1 MYSTTAFF
9 LQSTVL
15 FSYPTWFLGLCVL
28 AGLLYAVALYYR
40 DRSFGEQSTQL
51 NRGLGLL
58 RFITV
63 TIICI
68 LLLSPVIK
76 RTVTQT
82 EQPIVVLAQDNSAS
96 VGSEFSEEER
106 AKYQQDME
114 QLKGALEEKY
124 TLKTYSFGTEV
135 REGIDHSYTDQ
146 ATNIAAFMQEMY
158 DLYSN
163 QNLGT
168 IIWASDGIY
177 NQGSNPIY
185 LGNQLNAPVFSIA
198 LGDTIPKK
206 DLVLKKVYN
215 NQITYLGDRFSI
227 QIDVSAINCGANAT
241 KLVVSKGGRRLQE
254 QTISIENNDF
264 FTTVELTLE
273 ARTSGV
279 QKYTVSLS
287 EVSGEAT
294 TANNTKNFYIDVLD
308 ARQKILLLAESPH
321 PDLAAMRRTINNN
334 KNYEVDLEYADDLKG
349 AIADYDFV
357 VLHQLPSARN
367 NIAEVMTA
375 IRNKRTPH
383 LFVVGTQ
390 TSLPNFNQSQ
400 GLLNVIGRANQTNDA
415 QATLRPNFNVF
426 TLEEDIKDLIAQLP
440 PITVP
445 FGDFKAKAD
454 ASILL
459 DQRIGSINTDYPLL
473 LLGEEQ
479 GIKKGIIAGE
489 GIWKWRIFDYVQHQS
504 HDLFDELFGK
514 IIQYLSTKE
523 DKRRFRAFASNTLY
537 TENES
542 ISLDAELY
550 NSNYERVND
559 SEATLLITNEKDEK
573 FTYNFNKT
581 ASSYTLNAGRLPEG
595 NYRYEAR
602 TTYNGETLKS
612 GGAFSVQSIQL
623 EVFETTANHQL
634 LNLISEKNGGTVVN
648 ATQLSEL
655 PAMIDAKGFA
665 KPVLYDTIK
674 TRSLVHLKWI
684 FFLLLGLLSLEWFLR
699 RYFGSY

>member
-15 FSYPTWFLGLCVL
+15 FSYPKWFLLLCVL
-28 AGLLYAVALYYR
+28 AGIIYATALYFR
-40 DRSFGEQSTQL
+40 DRSFGEQSATL
-51 NRGLGLL
+51 NKGLSFL
-58 RFITV
+58 RFTTV

-96 VGSEFSEEER
+96 VGNEWSEEQ
-106 AKYQQDME
+106 KVQYQQDME
-114 QLKGALEEKY
+114 SLKAQLEEKY

-185 LGNQLNAPVFSIA
+185 MGNQLNAPVFSIA
-198 LGDTIPKK
+198 LGDTVPKK

-227 QIDVSAINCGANAT
+227 QIDVAAINCGASAT
-241 KLVVSKGGRRLQE
+241 RLAVSKGGKRLQE
-254 QTISIENNDF
+254 QVINIDNNDF
-264 FTTVELTLE
+264 FATVELTLE
-273 ARTSGV
+273 AKSSGV

-287 EVSGEAT
+287 EVNGEAT
-294 TANNTKNFYIDVLD
+294 TANNSKNFYIDVLD

-334 KNYEVDLEYADDLKG
+334 KNYEVDLQYADDLKV

-375 IRNKRTPH
+375 IRNKKTPH

-390 TSLPNFNQSQ
+390 TNLPNFNQSQ
-400 GLLNVIGRANQTNDA
+400 GLMTIIGRANQTNDA
-415 QATLRPNFNVF
+415 QPTLKPTFNVF
-426 TLEEDIKDLIAQLP
+426 TLEEGIKDLVAQLP

-445 FGDFKAKAD
+445 FGDFKAKTD
-454 ASILL
+454 AAILL
-459 DQRIGSINTDYPLL
+459 DQRIGSINTSYPLL
-473 LLGEEQ
+473 VLGEEQ
-479 GIKKGIIAGE
+479 GVKKGIIAGE

-504 HDLFDELFGK
+504 HDLFDELLGK
-514 IIQYLSTKE
+514 IVQYLSTKE

-537 TENES
+537 TENENIS
-542 ISLDAELY
+542 IDAELY
-550 NSNYERVND
+550 NSNYERVNEP
-559 SEATLLITNEKDEK
+559 EATLLITNEKGEK

-581 ASSYTLNAGRLPEG
+581 ESSYTLNAGRLPEG
-595 NYRYEAR
+595 NYNYEAR

-634 LNLISEKNGGTVVN
+634 LNLISEKNGGAVVGAN
-648 ATQLSEL
+648 QLLEL

-674 TRSLVHLKWI
+674 TRSLIHLKWI
-684 FFLLLGLLSLEWFLR
+684 FFLLLALLSLEWFLR

>member
-15 FSYPTWFLGLCVL
+15 FAYPKWFLLLCVL
-28 AGLLYAVALYYR
+28 AGGLYATALYYR
-40 DRSFGEQSTQL
+40 DQSFGEQSKAL

-58 RFITV
+58 RFVTV

-76 RTVTQT
+76 RTMTET

-96 VGSEFSEEER
+96 IGRDFSKEEQ
-106 AKYQQDME
+106 ADYQKKME
-114 QLKGALEEKY
+114 QLKMQLEEKY

-135 REGIDHSYTDQ
+135 REGIDHSYTDK

-185 LGNQLNAPVFSIA
+185 LGNQLNTPIFSIA
-198 LGDTIPKK
+198 LGDTIAKK

-215 NQITYLGDRFSI
+215 NQIAYLGDRFSI
-227 QIDVSAINCGANAT
+227 QLDIAAINSSSNTT

-254 QTISIENNDF
+254 RTIVIDNDDF

-273 ARTSGV
+273 ASVSGV

-287 EVSGEAT
+287 EVNGEAT

-321 PDLAAMRRTINNN
+321 PDLAAMRRTINKN
-334 KNYEVDLEYADDLKG
+334 KNYEVDLQYADDLKV

-357 VLHQLPSARN
+357 VLHQLPSTRN
-367 NIAEVMTA
+367 NIAAVMTA
-375 IRNKRTPH
+375 IRNKKTPH
-383 LFVVGTQ
+383 LFVIGTQ
-390 TSLPNFNQSQ
+390 TNLPNFNQSQ
-400 GLLNVIGRANQTNDA
+400 GLLNVVGRSNQTNDA
-415 QATLRPNFNVF
+415 QATLKPNFNIF
-426 TLEEDIKDLIAQLP
+426 TLEEEIKSLIAQLP

-445 FGDFKAKAD
+445 FGSFKAKAD
-454 ASILL
+454 ASVLL
-459 DQRIGSINTDYPLL
+459 CQKIGSINTDYPLL
-473 LLGEEQ
+473 VLGEEQ
-479 GIKKGIIAGE
+479 GMKKGIIAGE

-514 IIQYLSTKE
+514 IVQYLSTKE

-537 TENES
+537 NENEN
-542 ISLDAELY
+542 INIDAELY
-550 NSNYERVND
+550 NSSYERIND
-559 SEATLLITNEKDEK
+559 PEATLLITNEKDEK

-581 ASSYTLNAGRLPEG
+581 ESSYTLNVGRLPEG
-595 NYRYEAR
+595 NYKYEAR
-602 TTYNGETLKS
+602 TNYNGETFKS
-612 GGAFSVQSIQL
+612 GGAFSVQTIQL
-623 EVFETTANHQL
+623 EVFETRANHQL
-634 LNLISEKNGGTVVN
+634 LHLISEKNGGTVVG
-648 ATQLSEL
+648 ATQVVEL
-655 PAMIDAKGFA
+655 PAMIAAKGFA
-665 KPVLYDTIK
+665 KPVLYDSIK